1 MVDCKLVSTSVN
13 TQAKVSAEFGPPVA
27 DLTHFRSLTGAL
39 QYLTF
44 THLDIAYV
52 IQQIWL
58 HMHDPQEPHLTA
70 MKRTL
75 RYLWGTLDYGLLMW
89 RSVSSELMVYINADW
104 TGCPDTH
111 QFTSCYVVF
120 FSTNIVFWSSKR
132 QNVVSRST
140 AEAEYRTMAND
151 VVEACW
157 LRQLLQELHAL
168 LTKRSIVGRKACL
181 GLCKI
186 SKQLKRI

>member
-1 MVDCKLVSTSVN
+1 MKDLRPFHHFLEVSVLHQADGIFPTQRQFAFNILERAGMVDCKLVSTSVN

-75 RYLWGTLDYGLLMW
+75 RYLWGTLDYGLLM
-89 RSVSSELMVYINADW
+89 
-104 TGCPDTH
+104 
-111 QFTSCYVVF
+111 
-120 FSTNIVFWSSKR
+120 
-132 QNVVSRST
+132 
-140 AEAEYRTMAND
+140 
-151 VVEACW
+151 
-157 LRQLLQELHAL
+157 
-168 LTKRSIVGRKACL
+168 
-181 GLCKI
+181 
-186 SKQLKRI
+186 